1 MSRLVYG
8 TDNKILRFI
17 GDVLILIG
25 NSILSLGLKW
35 GGLYEWEFEEDE
47 EDDDV

>member
-8 TDNKILRFI
+8 SDNRILQFI
-17 GDVLILIG
+17 GDVLILVG

-35 GGLYEWEFEEDE
+35 GGLYEWEIEDDEEED
-47 EDDDV
+47 V